1 MLEVGRSCSSFVH
14 VKNSIYLQTR
24 SLNWLWLKWTNS
36 SFAFFLWIFLTKMIS
51 AAESWGR
58 IIACQNTFAR
68 YRTIA
73 ENEQK
78 PLLWLVVK
86 ILYGQK
92 YLVSNKGFF
101 IYTLALK
108 ADVYECVQ
116 EWFWVFFFMAAS
128 LLAGGIC
135 TDIYSWC
142 TFCQLVPLLLKM

>member
-1 MLEVGRSCSSFVH
+1 MLEVGRSCSNFVH

-36 SFAFFLWIFLTKMIS
+36 SFAFFHSIFFNSNDFSCWKLRRDYRLPKYLCKIPHNCREWT
-51 AAESWGR
+51 E
-58 IIACQNTFAR
+58 TF
-68 YRTIA
+68 I
-73 ENEQK
+73 
-78 PLLWLVVK
+78 VVSCE

-116 EWFWVFFFMAAS
+116 EWFWVFGGFF
-128 LLAGGIC
+128 L
-135 TDIYSWC
+135 W
-142 TFCQLVPLLLKM
+142 LLLFLQEEFVLTFIHGVLGVLSVD